1 MMEQIG
7 IWVAAL
13 LTLCIYSFLYKDNP
27 FYKIAEHIFVG
38 VSAGYGIAYTYHKGL
53 IPFVWEPLNK
63 AYSGQYVEF
72 VVIIPLIIGLLF
84 FTRFIPRYSWLVRYP
99 IVFLLGIGMG
109 IAIPATLQASIFRQM
124 QGTLAPFG
132 TFSQVGAFEIFSS
145 ILMLIGV
152 ICTLTYFFFSVEHRG
167 PVGVISKVGIIF
179 LMIGFGS
186 AFGNT
191 VMGRVALLIE
201 RVDFMV
207 YDWFVPYW
215 LPVVI
220 ILGVLIVG
228 VVVWAS
234 LLKQSE

>member
-13 LTLCIYSFLYKDNP
+13 LTLCIYSFLYRDNP
-27 FYKIAEHIFVG
+27 FYKVAEHIFVG
-38 VSAGYGIAYTYHKGL
+38 ISAGYGIVYAYHTGL

-63 AYSGQYVEF
+63 AYGGQYVEF
-72 VVIIPLIIGLLF
+72 VVIIPLVIGLLF

-109 IAIPATLQASIFRQM
+109 IAIPAILQASIFRQM

-132 TFSQVGAFEIFSS
+132 NFSQIGAFGIFSS

-167 PVGVISKVGIIF
+167 AVGVISRIGIIF

-201 RVDFMV
+201 RVDFLT

-215 LPVVI
+215 LPI
-220 ILGVLIVG
+220 VLIFGVG
-228 VVVWAS
+228 IVVSVLLMS
-234 LLKQSE
+234 LFRRS